1 MIVTKIFSAD
11 GVKLLNAIQRL
22 EKKSVAVGWFEKS
35 HYDDGTQV
43 ATVAAQNE
51 FGNPNKNI
59 PARPFMRPTVIH
71 DKKKWEKLTTDG
83 AKKILKGELTID
95 NVLDLLGKQVTVDI
109 KDTIS
114 KIYYPALAERTVLAR
129 IERSSKL
136 SRIKGPIKNA
146 TLGSVTK
153 PLIDTG
159 VMFNTITHELRDE

>member
-59 PARPFMRPTVIH
+59 PARPFMRPTLIK

-95 NVLDLLGKQVTVDI
+95 NVLNFLGQQVTKDI

-114 KIYYPALAERTVLAR
+114 KIYHPALAERTILAR

-136 SRIKGPIKNA
+136 SRIKGPIKSA